1 MITESSLS
9 VHGFHMRTYVPCDA
23 APVSERCDARI
34 YRAAGGGVTP
44 VILAGFRQVGYSRYA
59 SGNEWCLRNE
69 GAGLASNQPLPGS
82 FPLIRVAA
90 QYNAVALQDQ
100 CHAHNTVRPA

>member
-44 VILAGFRQVGYSRYA
+44 VIPAGFRQVGYS
-59 SGNEWCLRNE
+59 
-69 GAGLASNQPLPGS
+69 
-82 FPLIRVAA
+82 
-90 QYNAVALQDQ
+90 
-100 CHAHNTVRPA
+100 